1 MNTNGA
7 VEMTT
12 AHKNKETSLRE
23 AIMNS
28 LKKKFDCEGLEAAR
42 KWFDCCCANFSG
54 EDSWAL
60 IYKEANNFIIESKR
74 MLDKEEHQRQ
84 LDTAL
89 ISVLSKA
96 GNVGQQ
102 NFLFG
107 STSQTSYNSTK
118 SNIKKCHKKI

>member
-7 VEMTT
+7 AKMTT
-12 AHKNKETSLRE
+12 RHRKKETSLRE

-42 KWFDCCCANFSG
+42 KWFDNCCANFSG
-54 EDSWAL
+54 EDDWAL
-60 IYKEANNFIIESKR
+60 IYKEANTFIIESKR
-74 MLDKEEHQRQ
+74 LLEEKESQRQ

-89 ISVLSKA
+89 IGVLSKT

-107 STSQTSYNSTK
+107 STPQTSYNSTK
-118 SNIKKCHKKI
+118 SNIL

>member
-1 MNTNGA
+1 MNTKGA
-7 VEMTT
+7 VEMTI

-28 LKKKFDCEGLEAAR
+28 LKKKFDREGLEAAR
-42 KWFDCCCANFSG
+42 KWFDICCINFSG
-54 EDSWAL
+54 EEDWPF
-60 IYKEANNFIIESKR
+60 IYKEAYNFILESKR
-74 MLDKEEHQRQ
+74 MLDKEERQRQ

-118 SNIKKCHKKI
+118 SNI

>member
-12 AHKNKETSLRE
+12 NDRNKETSLRE

-28 LKKKFDCEGLEAAR
+28 LKKKFDREGLEAAR
-42 KWFDCCCANFSG
+42 KWFDCCCINFSG
-54 EDSWAL
+54 EEDWPF
-60 IYKEANNFIIESKR
+60 IYKEADNFIIESKR
-74 MLDKEEHQRQ
+74 MIDEEERQRQ

-89 ISVLSKA
+89 FSVLSKA

-118 SNIKKCHKKI
+118 SNI

>member
-12 AHKNKETSLRE
+12 THKNNETSLRE

-28 LKKKFDCEGLEAAR
+28 LKKKFDREGLEAAR
-42 KWFDCCCANFSG
+42 KWFDCCCINFSG
-54 EDSWAL
+54 EEDWPL
-60 IYKEANNFIIESKR
+60 IYKEADNFIIESKR
-74 MLDKEEHQRQ
+74 MIDEERQRQ

-89 ISVLSKA
+89 FSVLSKA
-96 GNVGQQ
+96 GNVRQQ

>member
-12 AHKNKETSLRE
+12 NDRNKETSLRE

-28 LKKKFDCEGLEAAR
+28 LKKKFECEGFDAAK
-42 KWFDCCCANFSG
+42 KWFDLCCINFSC
-54 EDSWAL
+54 EDDWPF
-60 IYKEANNFIIESKR
+60 IYKEAYNFILESKR
-74 MLDKEEHQRQ
+74 LLDEKESQRQ